1 MKRIA
6 NNGLISARLFE
17 SNLSIRLITKWISV
31 LNHFPF
37 FHRNWSH
44 LIFEKKQ
51 RLSLLHTFVACPS
64 PRIAYQRWRECWLW
78 KFKWIRR
85 LHSFVWRQSWQ
96 WPHSSPCSIRTAI
109 GRCRRQKSW
118 IAGLM
123 LSFLSLCPF
132 ITIRLSFLIMPA
144 DCIILYI
151 IYGKFSYLCLWFPM
165 ALKFGSWPFHGKQ
178 ILKLQARF

>member
-1 MKRIA
+1 MTEPTTEIIDGGKTEGLLCQRSVAVKRIA

-17 SNLSIRLITKWISV
+17 SNWSIRWITKWISV

-78 KFKWIRR
+78 KFKWIRG

-96 WPHSSPCSIRTAI
+96 WPHSSPCSVRTAI

-123 LSFLSLCPF
+123 LSFF
-132 ITIRLSFLIMPA
+132 IIVSIH
-144 DCIILYI
+144 Y
-151 IYGKFSYLCLWFPM
+151 Y
-165 ALKFGSWPFHGKQ
+165 
-178 ILKLQARF
+178 

>member
-6 NNGLISARLFE
+6 NNGLISARLFESNLSIRLITKWIYVGRSE

-78 KFKWIRR
+78 KFKWIRG

-96 WPHSSPCSIRTAI
+96 WPHSSLWSIRTAI
-109 GRCRRQKSW
+109 GRCRKQKSW

-123 LSFLSLCPF
+123 LSFF
-132 ITIRLSFLIMPA
+132 IIVSIH
-144 DCIILYI
+144 Y
-151 IYGKFSYLCLWFPM
+151 Y
-165 ALKFGSWPFHGKQ
+165 
-178 ILKLQARF
+178 